1 MLEASG
7 SAELS
12 YKQLTSKLNSSQR
25 AQEKVLNA
33 GKRSRHCFILRDWG
47 IHLTSICILPC
58 TKPALRSLAARITH
72 GPCSQS
78 WQGNSTSSSSSC
90 YISAVRKTPC
100 RGGQAGNHPTTQT
113 PHPLRTCPTATASPR
128 TRLSGCR
135 CLRPRCTKAGQ
146 FLAAVDLG
154 DNCSQL
160 LFAVMH
166 T

>member
-1 MLEASG
+1 MPGILVMLEASG

-100 RGGQAGNHPTTQT
+100 RGGSKLETIRQHRHRTHCGHVQLLRHPRA
-113 PHPLRTCPTATASPR
+113 PGSP
-128 TRLSGCR
+128 G
-135 CLRPRCTKAGQ
+135 
-146 FLAAVDLG
+146 AAACDLG
-154 DNCSQL
+154 ALKLVS
-160 LFAVMH
+160 F
-166 T
+166 